1 MLCVTKIML
10 AFILSLAVVMLGMPS
25 LIRLAVQK
33 NLLDD
38 PTEDRK
44 VHTRSVPRLG
54 GVLVFIGTLVTTT
67 ILVSPEGDSALSFLR
82 LAAASTI
89 LFFLGL
95 KDDLVGLHPLK
106 KLGIQIIVGAI
117 LILGGGFMIGDF
129 SGLFGVGSLS
139 LWTALPFSLFVYI
152 VVVNS
157 VNLIDGIDTLAGG
170 YGFLVAISCALWF
183 QLTGQSDFA
192 ILCLSLAGALAGFI
206 LFNISPARIFL
217 GDSGSLILGMFIY
230 VMASSIMATPTEQV
244 PAMWAHRS
252 MPVLAMT
259 MLSYPLVDTLR
270 VFTLRVLDGR
280 SPFSPDRNHLH
291 HRILRLGLTHL
302 QAALVI
308 HAYTALMVGLGFV
321 MPAMSPTLAFFI
333 LLGMAFLLPVALLIA
348 ERVIIHRRAA
358 RHKELRAS

>member
-1 MLCVTKIML
+1 MIPTDLML
-10 AFILSLAVVMLGMPS
+10 AFIVSLAVVMLGMPS

-44 VHTRSVPRLG
+44 VHLRSVPRLG

-67 ILVSPEGDSALSFLR
+67 MLISPEEATALSFFR
-82 LAAASTI
+82 LTAASTI

-106 KLGIQIIVGAI
+106 KLTIQVVVGAI

-129 SGLFGVGSLS
+129 SGMFGFGVLS
-139 LWTALPFSLFVYI
+139 LWASIPFSLFVYI

-157 VNLIDGIDTLAGG
+157 VNLIDGLDTLAGG
-170 YGFLVAISCALWF
+170 YGFLVTISCALWF
-183 QLTGQSDFA
+183 QLTGQTDFA
-192 ILCLSLAGALAGFI
+192 ILCLSLAGSLSGFI
-206 LFNISPARIFL
+206 LFNITPARIFL

-230 VMASSIMATPTEQV
+230 VMASSIMATPAEQI
-244 PAMWAHRS
+244 PPIWSHRS

-291 HRILRLGLTHL
+291 HWLLHLGLTHL

-321 MPAMSPTLAFFI
+321 MPAMDPTRAFFI
-333 LLGMAFLLPVALLIA
+333 LLGAAFLFPVALLIA
-348 ERVIIHRRAA
+348 EKVVMHQRALRR
-358 RHKELRAS
+358 KGLRTS